1 MNNKKKYN
9 IEPLTKIL
17 IDYVAK
23 NNNKFDTEKLNEL
36 PNSIKNQIDVSIEE
50 QNNIFINKAFTDL
63 QNFHNKLPYS
73 KKFNFSS
80 YDKIYFMY
88 KLRAD
93 PDLVINT
100 GYTKY
105 LFNLFINNDTGD
117 LYGGDAIYKLTITH
131 NETGKTGIY
140 ETTVGRFD

>member
-1 MNNKKKYN
+1 MSKNKYT

-17 IDYVAK
+17 INYIAK
-23 NNNKFDTEKLNEL
+23 HNNEFDNDTLNEL
-36 PNSIKNQIDVSIEE
+36 PNSIKNQIDVSIQE
-50 QNNIFINKAFTDL
+50 QNNIFINEAFTDL
-63 QNFHNKLPYS
+63 EDFHNKLPYT
-73 KKFNFSS
+73 KKFNFKS

-88 KLRAD
+88 KLRNN
-93 PDLVINT
+93 PDLVINS

-117 LYGGDAIYKLTITH
+117 LYGGDSIYTLTITH

-140 ETTVGRFD
+140 ETNVGRFD